1 MDTKN
6 NVAVTL
12 FLSVN
17 LLFLILISAC
27 DTNLSP
33 NIPKPAS
40 TPAVP
45 SLPTP
50 TIPAPR
56 TPSTTPTYSN
66 KKCPQDALKL
76 GVCVNVL
83 NLVDVVVGSPP
94 TLPCCSLIQG
104 LVDLEAALCLCTAIR
119 ANILGINLNVPVALS
134 LVLNNC
140 GREVPNG
147 FACF

>member
-1 MDTKN
+1 MDAKN
-6 NVAVTL
+6 NVAVAL
-12 FLSVN
+12 FLSVT
-17 LLFLILISAC
+17 LLFFILVSAC
-27 DTNLSP
+27 DTSP
-33 NIPKPAS
+33 SPVIPKP
-40 TPAVP
+40 
-45 SLPTP
+45 LPTP

-56 TPSTTPTYSN
+56 TPISTPAYYN

-76 GVCVNVL
+76 GVCANVL

-119 ANILGINLNVPVALS
+119 ANILGIDLNVPVALS

-147 FACF
+147 FECY